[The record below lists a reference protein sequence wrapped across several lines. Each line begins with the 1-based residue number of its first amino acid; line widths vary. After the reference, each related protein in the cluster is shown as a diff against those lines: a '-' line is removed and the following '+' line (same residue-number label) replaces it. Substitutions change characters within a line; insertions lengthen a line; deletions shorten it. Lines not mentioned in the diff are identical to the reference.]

1 MAVVTGSGYPDQD
14 TFSRQGSGAG
24 QFQRPG
30 QQAQG
35 LNFGTYFQNLLN
47 NLTGNTAGSRVTG
60 DVGAPNANVTYGGGG
75 RGSGAGASRATA
87 GKGGMRVTAPTGP
100 GLQNAAGMGLG
111 LGATA
116 LGLAPGAISTFQEQG
131 LVPGLASTAAG
142 LGTAALTSGIS
153 GALMKG
159 PLPLKLA
166 GGALQ
171 LFAPAAAQAGTAGL
185 FGAAEKGKTGAG
197 GADVSIPATPLTGE
211 IPASDAAR
219 ERLQRQR
226 DLEYEAQRTQTLGT
240 AQLGVDRQ
248 ALQDQVNSYIQLQK
262 SLQPLTERTMRQ
274 QLVNQ
279 QALINT
285 QSAAY
290 QTLGRQAGMF
300 RLAGQGMTEA
310 GATMRTAISA
320 NPYAGATLQAPSISF
335 G

>member
-1 MAVVTGSGYPDQD
+1 MAVPDPWSTPSQPISSPLFAANTPSAGSMGFNEFLNTLKGKAKDAGGKVSQAAKGAAANMQTPQVGSGMRA
-14 TFSRQGSGAG
+14 FSGI
-24 QFQRPG
+24 
-30 QQAQG
+30 
-35 LNFGTYFQNLLN
+35 
-47 NLTGNTAGSRVTG
+47 
-60 DVGAPNANVTYGGGG
+60 
-75 RGSGAGASRATA
+75 
-87 GKGGMRVTAPTGP
+87 
-100 GLQNAAGMGLG
+100 
-111 LGATA
+111 GATA
-116 LGLAPGAISTFQEQG
+116 LGIAPGAISTFQQQG

-142 LGTAALTSGIS
+142 LGTAAVTAPVTNL
-153 GALMKG
+153 LMKG
-159 PLPLKLA
+159 NLPMKLA
-166 GGALQ
+166 GVGIQAL
-171 LFAPAAAQAGTAGL
+171 APGLAQAGTAGL
-185 FGAAEKGKTGAG
+185 FDAGEKGRTGAG

-211 IPASDAAR
+211 IPVSDAAR

-285 QSAAY
+285 QSSAY

-300 RLAGQGMTEA
+300 KLAGQGMTEA